1 MLDLKFIQFFISV
14 KYGKSIEE
22 YYSVQS
28 STVSNWRKRGIPNK
42 QERFDEYMFWNN
54 HGTYWHLDHIIPISW
69 AKSEE
74 EVYKLNHYTNYQP
87 LSAFENLAKNN
98 RFAG

>member
-42 QERFDEYMFWNN
+42 YISIFTDREKSKDVYELFK
-54 HGTYWHLDHIIPISW
+54 II
-69 AKSEE
+69 
-74 EVYKLNHYTNYQP
+74 Y
-87 LSAFENLAKNN
+87 
-98 RFAG
+98 

>member
-42 QERFDEYMFWNN
+42 
-54 HGTYWHLDHIIPISW
+54 
-69 AKSEE
+69 
-74 EVYKLNHYTNYQP
+74 
-87 LSAFENLAKNN
+87 
-98 RFAG
+98 